1 MVRVEKMRLTALFKK
16 NLLVFA
22 IILSFLIVS
31 VLTFSSWTLHKH
43 LTNEYKSKGVAIANS
58 IASSSVEVL
67 LNRDPSTVQA
77 VIDQFLT
84 IEGISYVFV
93 IDSEGEI
100 ISHTFVPSVPKELL
114 NIKTSSREIVVSDL
128 NIAGKGDYIN
138 IASPILGGVAGYVH
152 VGMDKGLIKSY
163 IMSAILGQSS
173 IIAVIF
179 FSGFLITYIFFKRH
193 INTPLSKLTD
203 YTNNMLAHNYSA
215 SAGIESD
222 DEFQYLATAIEKIA
236 IHFQQVIERSE
247 LTVREL
253 SETSKEL
260 NDVLSYLSA
269 IIDNMADG
277 LLVTDTEGRIIR
289 VNHALLE
296 MFGFRREEIS
306 HRNIDDILSV
316 DMTGWLEESVSSDKK
331 EVLSAEID
339 LPLGRSGKAL
349 ATPIYQKPDDFN
361 ASLEGIMTH
370 PKQKSDGL
378 VCIGVV
384 ILIRDI
390 TKEKE
395 IDRMKTDFIS
405 TVSHELRTPL
415 TSILGF
421 AKIIKKKLYDNIFPH
436 VRTEEDKTQKATH
449 QVSDDIDIIVSEGE
463 RLTALIN
470 NVLDIAK
477 MEAGRVEWKMTT
489 LKVSEMIDRA
499 ISATALL
506 IEQKGLSLIKNIADK
521 IPDITGDRDRLVQAM
536 INLIS
541 NAVKFTENGS
551 VTCTA
556 EKMDD
561 YIKISVIDTGIGIAK
576 EEQEK
581 VFEKFKQIGDTLTDK
596 PKGTG
601 LGLPICKQIVDYH
614 GGTIWI
620 ESEPGKGSN
629 FSFTI
634 PIKKEGLLIKTIDT
648 ETFIRQLKEHVE
660 IASSSR
666 SEGLKTILVVDDD
679 ANIRNF
685 LRQVLEA
692 EGYSVEEARNGI
704 EAISRVKKNRIDLI
718 ILDIM
723 MPNMSGFDVAAIIKN
738 DPITMAIPIIILS
751 ILEDRERGYRIGI
764 DRYLTKPVN
773 TEELLRGIDELI
785 TRGTSRKKIL
795 VVDED
800 VAVVNTISE
809 VLIAKGFHVVGACNG
824 PECLDKARSQRPDM
838 IIIDALISNQ
848 NDIVKT
854 LKFEKGLENIMFLLL
869 GR

>member
-1 MVRVEKMRLTALFKK
+1 MKLTALFKK

-22 IILSFLIVS
+22 LILSFLVIS
-31 VLTFSSWTLHKH
+31 VVAFSSWELHKH

-77 VIDQFLT
+77 VIDQYLT

-114 NIKTSSREIVVSDL
+114 AIKASSRETVVSVL
-128 NIAGKGDYIN
+128 NIGGKGAYIN
-138 IASPILGGVAGYVH
+138 ITSPILGGVAGYVH
-152 VGMDKGLIKSY
+152 VGMDKALIKSY
-163 IMSAILGQSS
+163 IMSAILGQAS

-179 FSGFLITYIFFKRH
+179 FSGFLITYLFFKRH

-203 YTNNMLAHNYSA
+203 YANSMLAHNYSA

-222 DEFQYLATAIEKIA
+222 DEFQYLATSIEKIA
-236 IHFQQVIERSE
+236 VHFQQVIERSE
-247 LTVREL
+247 LTVKEL

-277 LLVTDTEGRIIR
+277 LLVTDTEGKIIR

-296 MFGFRREEIS
+296 MFGLRREEIAL
-306 HRNIDDILSV
+306 RNIDDILAI
-316 DMTGWLEESVSSDKK
+316 DMTGWLEESISSDKK
-331 EVLSAEID
+331 EVLSAELA

-349 ATPIYQKPDDFN
+349 ATPIYQKPEDFDASFGGGDDT
-361 ASLEGIMTH
+361 A
-370 PKQKSDGL
+370 KQVSDGL
-378 VCIGVV
+378 ICIGVV
-384 ILIRDI
+384 VLIRDI

-421 AKIIKKKLYDNIFPH
+421 AKIIKKKLYDTIFPQ
-436 VRTEEDKTQKATH
+436 VGTEDNKTQKATH

-477 MEAGRVEWKMTT
+477 MEAGRVEWKMTP

-499 ISATALL
+499 VSATALL
-506 IEQKGLSLIKNIADK
+506 IEQKGLSLIKDTAGE
-521 IPDITGDRDRLVQAM
+521 IPEITGDRDRLVQAM
-536 INLIS
+536 INLLS
-541 NAVKFTENGS
+541 NAVKFTDKGS
-551 VTCTA
+551 ITCKA

-561 YIKISVIDTGIGIAK
+561 YIRISVIDTGIGIAK

-601 LGLPICKQIVDYH
+601 LGLPICKQIIDYH

-634 PIKKEGLLIKTIDT
+634 PIKKDMPSIKTIDA
-648 ETFIRQLKEHVE
+648 ETFIKQLKEHVE
-660 IASSSR
+660 LASASQAK
-666 SEGLKTILVVDDD
+666 ELKTVLVVDDD

-692 EGYSVEEARNGI
+692 EGYRVEEARNGI
-704 EAISRVKKNRIDLI
+704 EAIGRVKNNMIDLI
-718 ILDIM
+718 VLDIM
-723 MPNMSGFDVAAIIKN
+723 MPNMSGFDVAAIMKH
-738 DPITMAIPIIILS
+738 DPITMNIPIIILS
-751 ILEDRERGYRIGI
+751 ILEDRERGYRIGV

-773 TEELLRGIDELI
+773 TEELLRGIEELI
-785 TRGTSRKKIL
+785 TQGASRKKVL

-800 VAVVNTISE
+800 AAVVSTISE
-809 VLIAKGFHVVGACNG
+809 VLLAKGFNVAGACNG
-824 PECLDKARSQRPDM
+824 PECLDKARAQRPDM
-838 IIIDALISNQ
+838 IIVDALISNRH
-848 NDIVKT
+848 DIVKT